1 MFEGLVAD
9 LVTRVCGDYVE
20 GLDKDNLNIS
30 VWSGESSISVFRSGA
45 T

>member
-20 GLDKDNLNIS
+20 GLDKGNLNIS
-30 VWSGESSISVFRSGA
+30 IWSGELVVSVFISGRG
-45 T
+45 